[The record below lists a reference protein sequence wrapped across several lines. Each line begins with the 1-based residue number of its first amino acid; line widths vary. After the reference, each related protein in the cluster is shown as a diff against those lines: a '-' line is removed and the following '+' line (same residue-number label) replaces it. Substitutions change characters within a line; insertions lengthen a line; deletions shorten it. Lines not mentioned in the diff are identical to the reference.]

1 MMKMLP
7 EGLLKLVRS
16 TRMRVDALLKRTE
29 NRNKPFHARRRLADG
44 LEKLLL
50 LGCAL

>member
-1 MMKMLP
+1 MPP

-16 TRMRVDALLKRTE
+16 TRMLVDALLKRRE
-29 NRNKPFHARRRLADG
+29 NRSKPFHAGHRLADG

-50 LGCAL
+50 LGCAP